1 MSQNRDK
8 VEEKCVYNKK
18 IIYIKMKSCGTC
30 GKKSGNRAKECKS
43 CSTPFKMKKKKRKL
57 EKPDYN
63 CCICMEEI
71 SDEQLAGLDKC
82 DHKYCRDCITQ
93 WSKTENT
100 CCICKKEFTKII
112 SNTKRTQK
120 VKKCRQRP
128 PEDEDVNHAIRLM
141 MEDIVMRFIGDDL
154 FKLSL
159 ASQIQNNPSRRTI
172 MLVEH
177 IHDILNQIVNNASG
191 EVPADVLDARD
202 AINAINALYAILPG
216 TEGRPIEIPDV
227 TVVIHT

>member
-1 MSQNRDK
+1 MARSI
-8 VEEKCVYNKK
+8 ELECVYNSEKYK
-18 IIYIKMKSCGTC
+18 VKMKSCLTC
-30 GKKSGNRAKECKS
+30 GTKNGNRSKECKS
-43 CSTPFKMKKKKRKL
+43 CQTPFKMKKKKRKL

-112 SNTKRTQK
+112 SNTKRAQK
-120 VKKCRQRP
+120 VKACRQRP

-141 MEDIVMRFIGDDL
+141 MEDIVFRFIGDDL

-159 ASQIQNNPSRRTI
+159 ASQIQNNPSRRII
-172 MLVEH
+172 MMVEH
-177 IHDILNQIVNNASG
+177 LHDILNQLVDNASG
-191 EVPADVLDARD
+191 EIPADVVDARD
-202 AINAINALYAILPG
+202 AINALYAILPG
-216 TEGRPIEIPDV
+216 AEGRPIVIPDV